1 MLFDLSHVT
10 DGLGI
15 LLRAVGWLGRWAWA
29 WAWAWAWD
37 WGCLGGFRL
46 PSMNDGAV
54 GDGFLGWIEV
64 GSRCVCGIC

>member
-29 WAWAWAWD
+29 WAWARA